1 MGRSCGHC
9 CGCCDCIEVIEEF
22 ALKLGQYK
30 YFDSNY
36 FMEEL
41 ELGVDGNP
49 ILDPDTGRPK
59 KKPRCKVA
67 KVMNGYT
74 VSTACQE
81 TGLSDKRT
89 GCNGNCSSSERHWY
103 IIEEDN
109 CKIHRQG
116 SISCDGAFLDLDE
129 EFRYAIFE
137 NNIVAGVFEEPIQVV
152 PTDCD
157 LYANFSLVTCC
168 SDPTKKGSFPDDA
181 LCEASIAE
189 PICES
194 CTESQRPIA
203 TKRLINRNYNS
214 PNQYA
219 AELATWNLCQYFNVV
234 GVANKLYKTFPFS
247 YTGKCPVSC
256 NDTNQMMLAS
266 SENRLH
272 PKIIY
277 DANGNFLRN
286 GEEFTRNY
294 RRFWAIHEYPVISP
308 ELNECCGVILK
319 GEIDEH
325 GRLLPPSVVYN
336 QASGPFNF
344 VSPPVEVEVPGLPD
358 TCDYCIGGSW
368 HCDPRITVRLS
379 GLINNEETGIM
390 DITTAINVS
399 DIVSEEGL
407 DPRINQGIPIFCCG
421 RNGDIAFL
429 RNVFRTETPIYVW
442 RPHYLPAEE
451 GEDPFDVT
459 KRKIEYRLEPVEA
472 EDDLYMQIVLNY
484 KTESGPQNFLDSSLA
499 VSAFF
504 EMRLRIHTV
513 NFVQD
518 LTIESQRICP
528 TTDGKIDCN
537 VLNGVDGLVFDNIV
551 SSNYSLLGVNYS
563 KVVNLDE
570 ISSIVD
576 KSLTIMKKPK
586 TVDIRPEYCVTT
598 ATIVAEQGEC
608 GFQLI
613 WNGIH
618 KDIPDPIFRNN
629 EQAKTFALSICCCDT
644 GHVVKL
650 NTDIPEELRT
660 EIGCAG
666 LTPECEESTEVGI
679 RCRCTQ
685 FDPIIMCSFSNESEL
700 GVIIIDEASGDY
712 TQNCNCAANM
722 RYNEDLAFFR
732 EKAPETKIVL
742 LQPVHNYG
750 EICFSSTVGW
760 LCGGCPIPEEVI
772 DFRSSIPRKDK
783 EGTFELLKDI
793 FYLHVQGG
801 INGTGRPLYS
811 AMNIYRDTS
820 GSVTN
825 EDFFA
830 GTKLF
835 LDWIVEFFP
844 DFPVTDITFNNERWL
859 LYAAQNKSGVKCFGR
874 YTGPGCNSNV
884 YINEPPPAGPIIIS

>member
-22 ALKLGQYK
+22 AIKLGGYK
-30 YFDSNY
+30 QFDSRY
-36 FMEEL
+36 FTEEL
-41 ELGVDGNP
+41 EVDSDGNS
-49 ILDPDTGRPK
+49 ITDPDTGRPK

-74 VSTACQE
+74 VSEPCTE
-81 TGLSDKRT
+81 TGLSDKKT
-89 GCNGNCSSSERHWY
+89 ACNSNCSSSERHWY

-116 SISCDGAFLDLDE
+116 NISCDGAFLDLDE
-129 EFRYAIFE
+129 VFRYAVFE

-152 PTDCD
+152 PADCD

-189 PICES
+189 PICEA
-194 CTESQRPIA
+194 CTESRRPIA
-203 TKRLINRNYNS
+203 TKRLLNRNYNS
-214 PNQYA
+214 PNQYPA
-219 AELATWNLCQYFNVV
+219 SVATWDLCQYFNVV
-234 GVANKLYKTFPFS
+234 GVANKLYNTFPFS
-247 YTGKCPVSC
+247 YNGKCPVAC
-256 NDTNQMMLAS
+256 NDTNEMVLAS
-266 SENRLH
+266 NENRLH

-308 ELNECCGVILK
+308 ELNKCCGVILK

-358 TCDYCIGGSW
+358 TCDYCIDGSW
-368 HCDPRITVRLS
+368 HCDPRITVRLA
-379 GLINNEETGIM
+379 GLINNEETGIL
-390 DITTAINVS
+390 DITTDIKVS

-407 DPRINQGIPIFCCG
+407 DPRINQGIPIFCCSRKG
-421 RNGDIAFL
+421 NIASL
-429 RNVFRTETPIYVW
+429 RNIFRAETPIYVW

-451 GEDPFDVT
+451 GEDPFDIT
-459 KRKIEYRLEPVEA
+459 KRKIEYRLEPVEP
-472 EDDLYMQIVLNY
+472 EDDLHIEIVLNY
-484 KTESGPQNFLDSSLA
+484 KTEYGPQKFLETSLA
-499 VSAFF
+499 VSAYF
-504 EMRLRIHTV
+504 EMKLNINTA

-518 LTIESQRICP
+518 LVIESQRICP

-537 VLNGVDGLVFDNIV
+537 VLNGEDGLVFDNIV
-551 SSNYSLLGVNYS
+551 SSNYSFLGVNYS
-563 KVVNLDE
+563 KIVNLDE
-570 ISSIVD
+570 IESIVTS
-576 KSLTIMKKPK
+576 SLTIMKKPK
-586 TVDIRPEYCVTT
+586 TIDVRPEYCVTT
-598 ATIVAEQGEC
+598 STIVEEQGEC

-613 WNGIH
+613 WDGLH
-618 KDIPDPIFRNN
+618 KSVADPIFRNSD
-629 EQAKTFALSICCCDT
+629 QAKTFALSICCCDT
-644 GHVVKL
+644 IHLVKL
-650 NTDIPEELRT
+650 NTDIPVEERT

-685 FDPIIMCSFSNESEL
+685 FDPIIMCSLSNESEL
-700 GVIIIDEASGDY
+700 GVIIIDEASRDY
-712 TQNCNCAANM
+712 TESCVCANNIM
-722 RYNEDLAFFR
+722 YNQDLAFFR
-732 EKAPETKIVL
+732 EKAPETDIVL
-742 LQPVHNYG
+742 LQPTISDG
-750 EICFSSTVGW
+750 PCGAGKLGW
-760 LCGGCPIPEEVI
+760 LCGGCPLPEEVI
-772 DFRSSIPRKDK
+772 DYRTQVIRNDP
-783 EGTFELLKDI
+783 EGTFELLKTI

-811 AMNIYRDTS
+811 AMNIYRDIS
-820 GSVTN
+820 GSVRDA
-825 EDFFA
+825 EFFA

-835 LDWIVEFFP
+835 LDWILEFHP
-844 DFPVTDITFNNERWL
+844 DFPVTDITFGNERWL

-884 YINEPPPAGPIIIS
+884 YINEPPPARPIIIS